1 MDQSQYNHQISDAI
15 INVNYDQ
22 VISLIT
28 LYPDNAKIYLMAFV
42 SDIIAYRDKSVYKE
56 KGAIIID
63 MCKFLYERITDEH
76 FNQINYI
83 LLKWAVD
90 TCNLDIVKYVI
101 SLHKKFNTPFS
112 IVELLNNES
121 DEFFDLT
128 DEILHYLV
136 RKNKEYGI
144 MKISK
149 YYSYWDNMPFKR
161 LANMGVEPIDIILI

>member
-1 MDQSQYNHQISDAI
+1 MDQCHYMHKLSDAI

-22 VISLIT
+22 VIYLIT
-28 LYPDNAKIYLMAFV
+28 LYPNYAKIYLMAFV

-90 TCNLDIVKYVI
+90 TCNIEIVKYVV

-112 IVELLNNES
+112 IVELLNNE
-121 DEFFDLT
+121 DDDFFDLT

-136 RKNKEYGI
+136 RNNKEYGI

>member
-1 MDQSQYNHQISDAI
+1 MDQCHYMHKLSDAI
-15 INVNYDQ
+15 INIEYDQ
-22 VISLIT
+22 VIYLIT
-28 LYPDNAKIYLMAFV
+28 LYPNYAKIYLMAFV

-149 YYSYWDNMPFKR
+149 YYSYGDNMPFKR
-161 LANMGVEPIDIILI
+161 LANMGVEQIDIILI